1 MNFILINKETSEC
14 ELFDTEDRAKEFA
27 NELTNEYYIMPCT
40 EVKYEE
46 LAECS
51 IYSNADKSSKFGN
64 VAELRQGLCHH
75 HLILSKNVPLKFVI
89 V

>member
-1 MNFILINKETSEC
+1 MNFILVNKETSEC
-14 ELFDTEDRAKEFA
+14 ELFNTEDRAKEFA

-40 EVKYEE
+40 EVEDVE
-46 LAECS
+46 FAECS

-64 VAELRQGLCHH
+64 VVELGQELCHSDLMH
-75 HLILSKNVPLKFVI
+75 SIDEPLKFVI

>member
-40 EVKYEE
+40 EVEDVE
-46 LAECS
+46 FAECS

-64 VAELRQGLCHH
+64 VVELGQELWHP
-75 HLILSKNVPLKFVI
+75 HLILSKNIPLKFVI

>member
-40 EVKYEE
+40 EVEDVE
-46 LAECS
+46 FAECS

-64 VAELRQGLCHH
+64 VVELWQELCHSD
-75 HLILSKNVPLKFVI
+75 LMNSIDEPLKFV
-89 V
+89 VV